1 MPGNN
6 NIIPLTNVS
15 TSQIDKIH
23 RKLQLIAPQDY
34 DLDGRI
40 ELLKSSVIYNNG
52 LSEYNDDDIQVI
64 FKNGDFVDFK
74 TTDDSFEGLF
84 PKNKSGKVL
93 FPCQVCAGEVT
104 DKSDSSGLGIE
115 CDGCGMFFHN
125 SCTSKPLSKPQFDA
139 ITKSPGYV
147 KVLCPP
153 CNRVYGSAALKLRR
167 IEKKVTKT
175 ANTINLMS
183 DQLEDIVSVTSK
195 PSYSEV
201 ISKSSKANHQNAL
214 LPTNLVESLHT
225 MTKATRDSQNADKL
239 KRTRVAVRPGD
250 TNIRTSRDIRKEFN
264 KHHKG
269 LVIKHCRLTAS
280 GSITF
285 EFEDETTAKTV
296 HSSWSTDFF
305 GGNKGMKIPGADNT
319 TGIVKHVYDDLPEE
333 QMKDAIMNNYSEDIE
348 GCEFLKRK
356 GDDSFMGL
364 IKVEFKSRDSL
375 LKVMDEKIKFCNQRY
390 IVEEYKRKS
399 RVIKCNKCQGWGHV
413 HRYCNKSAKC
423 GKCAGNHESLS
434 CDITTGFK
442 CAHCNKDHKAG
453 SFDCEVYK
461 NKLAQFS
468 VNRQYE

>member
-1 MPGNN
+1 
-6 NIIPLTNVS
+6 L
-15 TSQIDKIH
+15 
-23 RKLQLIAPQDY
+23 
-34 DLDGRI
+34 
-40 ELLKSSVIYNNG
+40 
-52 LSEYNDDDIQVI
+52 
-64 FKNGDFVDFK
+64 
-74 TTDDSFEGLF
+74 
-84 PKNKSGKVL
+84 L

-104 DKSDSSGLGIE
+104 DKSDSSGFGIE

-139 ITKSPGYV
+139 ITNSPGYV